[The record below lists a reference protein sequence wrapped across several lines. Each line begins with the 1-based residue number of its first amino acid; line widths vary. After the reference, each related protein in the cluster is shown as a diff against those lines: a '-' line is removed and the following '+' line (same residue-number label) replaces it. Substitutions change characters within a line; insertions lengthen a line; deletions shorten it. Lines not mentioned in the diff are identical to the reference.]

1 MDLEASHDLDD
12 NTNITLRCAHSRA
25 CAVRS
30 GDTRNEVLTARCLAF
45 APAFPPQLRRAQPG
59 AVRQDALPPGQQH
72 GDARGGAY
80 HSSPHP
86 GVSCRSARQFCKHV
100 PDPFPTLSLSTSLQ
114 NVATQ
119 HWKVQLDHKLSA
131 QDALEAV
138 LEKGDDPRLAY
149 IRTQDGVELRLE
161 APVRSDIAARA
172 SIRVQRTF
180 DL

>member
-1 MDLEASHDLDD
+1 M
-12 NTNITLRCAHSRA
+12 
-25 CAVRS
+25 
-30 GDTRNEVLTARCLAF
+30 
-45 APAFPPQLRRAQPG
+45 
-59 AVRQDALPPGQQH
+59 
-72 GDARGGAY
+72 
-80 HSSPHP
+80 
-86 GVSCRSARQFCKHV
+86 
-100 PDPFPTLSLSTSLQ
+100 
-114 NVATQ
+114 ATQ